1 MPSVLGRL
9 AKVGSRAL
17 KHSRQHRPALW
28 ISVSICILS
37 LILYVPIYLVAHPS
51 PVFEFLHTIEVTTLD
66 LRFRLRGT
74 VQPDSPVVIVAID
87 QKSED
92 TLGRWPFPR
101 SYFADALDVLREA
114 GARAIAF
121 DINFPQPDQN
131 SALQALQQVRKDYEA
146 SARAKGPDPAFAS
159 RLKVLE
165 ADADN
170 DRKFAEALGR
180 FDNAILGYFFL
191 RGEDAKTQNPERLN
205 EFLNFLSF
213 QAYPKIVHPE
223 YAKGSEVYTNKELQ
237 FDSLSPN
244 LEQFANPAKNFGY
257 FNIIPDPDGTVRHEP
272 VIVPFRGAFY
282 PSLDV
287 AAALAYLNLPLD
299 QVNVIFNPVGLERID
314 FGKVTI
320 PTDPGGFV
328 QIDYYGPSKTF
339 PTVSLADVVQR
350 KLTDLAI
357 FRGKLVL
364 IGPTAVGIGDM
375 AVTPI
380 QERNF
385 PGVEAHANFIT
396 NILRGTFI
404 RRDIHENMIDVFFIF
419 LFSLFAG
426 IVFSTVRPIRATIV
440 LIALLGGFSV
450 LAYILLA
457 WYRMWIAVFLPAVTL
472 LADYLFII
480 SYRFFF
486 EESKK
491 KEIRGMFQQYVSAE
505 YVAQLVEHP
514 ELLRLGGEE
523 KELTALFSDIRGFTT
538 ISERL
543 SATSLVDLINEYFSV
558 MTNVI
563 IKHGGTLDK
572 YIGDAIMA
580 FWGAPIP
587 EPDHTGRACLAGLE
601 MLKAL
606 ENLRAKWEAEGRPRI
621 DIGVGLN
628 TGPMVVGN
636 MGSSNKRNYTVM
648 GDEVNLASRLEG
660 MNKEFSTHLIV
671 SENTYAP
678 VKERLVARELD
689 LIRVKG
695 KLKPVKIYELLG
707 TQDEYERFRERIER
721 FHYGLEAYRSAQW
734 ERALQTFEELA
745 REFPQDGPARTFA
758 KRCRDLLVE
767 PPKGVWDGVYVA
779 ETK

>member
-9 AKVGSRAL
+9 AKLGARAL

-28 ISVSICILS
+28 ISVAVCVLS
-37 LILYVPIYLVAHPS
+37 LTLYVLIYWVTHPS
-51 PVFEFLHTIEVTTLD
+51 PVFAFLHTIEVTTLD
-66 LRFRLRGT
+66 FRFRLRGT
-74 VQPDSPVVIVAID
+74 IQPASPVVIVAID

-92 TLGRWPFPR
+92 ILGRWPFPR
-101 SYFADALDVLREA
+101 SYFAEALDVLREA
-114 GARAIAF
+114 GARVIAF
-121 DINFPQPDQN
+121 DINFPLPDQN
-131 SALQALQQVRKDYEA
+131 SALQALQEVRKDYQA
-146 SARAKGPDPAFAS
+146 SARTKGPDPAFAA
-159 RLKVLE
+159 RLKALE
-165 ADADN
+165 ANADN

-205 EFLNFLSF
+205 EFLNLLSF

-223 YAKGSEVYTNKELQ
+223 YARGSEVYTDRELH
-237 FDSLSPN
+237 FESLSPN

-272 VIVPFRGAFY
+272 VIVPFRGALY

-287 AAALAYLNLPLD
+287 AAALAYVNLPLD
-299 QVNVIFNPVGLERID
+299 QVNVLFNPVGLERID

-320 PTDPGGFV
+320 PTDPGGLV

-357 FRGKLVL
+357 FRDKLVL

-375 AVTPI
+375 AVTPV
-380 QERNF
+380 QERDF
-385 PGVEAHANFIT
+385 PGVEVHANVIT
-396 NILRGTFI
+396 NVLQGTFI
-404 RRDIHENMIDVFFIF
+404 RRAIRENMIDVFFI
-419 LFSLFAG
+419 LVFSLLAG
-426 IVFSTVRPIRATIV
+426 MVFSTVRPIRATMV

-450 LAYILLA
+450 LAYILFA
-457 WYRMWIAVFLPAVTL
+457 WYRMWIAVFLPAATL
-472 LADYLFII
+472 LADYLLTI

-486 EESKK
+486 EEREKRK
-491 KEIRGMFQQYVSAE
+491 VRGAFQQYVPAE
-505 YVAQLVEHP
+505 YVTQLEENP
-514 ELLRLGGEE
+514 DLLRLGGEE
-523 KELTALFSDIRGFTT
+523 RELTALFSDIRGFTT
-538 ISERL
+538 LSERL

-558 MTNVI
+558 MTDVI
-563 IKHGGTLDK
+563 FKHGGTLDK

-587 EPDHTGRACLAGLE
+587 QPDHAWRACLTGLD
-601 MLKAL
+601 MIKAL
-606 ENLRAKWEAEGRPRI
+606 ESLRAKWEAEGRPRI

-636 MGSSNKRNYTVM
+636 LGSANRFNYTVM
-648 GDEVNLASRLEG
+648 GDDVNLASRLEG
-660 MNKEFSTHLIV
+660 MNKEFGTHLIV
-671 SENTYAP
+671 SENTYTP
-678 VKERLVARELD
+678 VKEKLVARELD

-695 KLKPVKIYELLG
+695 KYKPVKIYELLG
-707 TQDEYERFRERIER
+707 TQDEYGRFRVQIER

-745 REFPQDGPARTFA
+745 REFPQDGPARTFV